1 MQCTPSDSASQSC
14 ERCVKRKIKCEFM
27 SIQEQKLLT
36 TPDDDQS
43 SASVTLYLPQY
54 GGAVGGLSCQMPTG
68 PILGDPAD
76 VRQGI
81 LSAPTDHPLI
91 RPSGMPIPATALP
104 HHHQQQMIH
113 PSAQAY
119 HCPGTPSWNPQ
130 QYSQPAPTPTG
141 MIPIPQGATPT
152 PTWYPISHG

>member
-1 MQCTPSDSASQSC
+1 M
-14 ERCVKRKIKCEFM
+14 KRKIKCEFM

-81 LSAPTDHPLI
+81 LSAPTDHPLV

-104 HHHQQQMIH
+104 HHQQQMIH

-119 HCPGTPSWNPQ
+119 HRPGTPSWNPQ
-130 QYSQPAPTPTG
+130 QYPQPAPTPVPRYQATPTG
-141 MIPIPQGATPT
+141 VIPVPQGATPN
-152 PTWYPISHG
+152 PTWYPVNNG